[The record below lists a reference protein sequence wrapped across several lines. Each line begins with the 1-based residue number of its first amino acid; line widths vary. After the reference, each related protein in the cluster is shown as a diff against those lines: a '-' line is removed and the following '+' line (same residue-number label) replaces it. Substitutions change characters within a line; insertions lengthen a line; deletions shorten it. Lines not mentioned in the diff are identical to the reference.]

1 MVNWLYG
8 NSALCHLA
16 LCNLALRKLALCNLA
31 PCNLALCNL
40 ALCHS
45 ALCHWALCNL
55 ALRNLARY
63 CLPRAGGFQKAGDAG
78 DVDDAVAA
86 RDRKKN
92 SNRPIATGSCP
103 SRTQKSLCHEGV
115 CFCKAGSCNLALRK
129 MALRNLARCYLARAS
144 YFTRVAL
151 RNLAL

>member
-16 LCNLALRKLALCNLA
+16 LCNLALCKLALCNLA

-55 ALRNLARY
+55 ALRNLAY

-78 DVDDAVAA
+78 DVDDLWQLETA
-86 RDRKKN
+86 KKE
-92 SNRPIATGSCP
+92 T
-103 SRTQKSLCHEGV
+103 
-115 CFCKAGSCNLALRK
+115 
-129 MALRNLARCYLARAS
+129 ARCDLARAGFS
-144 YFTRVAL
+144 EGWRCWRRRRCCGAGL
-151 RNLAL
+151 RAILQRNTQARSRHSLQASHVRLPT

>member
-16 LCNLALRKLALCNLA
+16 LCNLALCNLALCNLA

-40 ALCHS
+40 SLRHS

-55 ALRNLARY
+55 ALSNLARY

-78 DVDDAVAA
+78 DVDELWQLETAKKKLRAA
-86 RDRKKN
+86 TWRARVF
-92 SNRPIATGSCP
+92 P
-103 SRTQKSLCHEGV
+103 
-115 CFCKAGSCNLALRK
+115 KAGGAGDAGDVAEQAYKLSCVNQTALAGSSSACRVSDFP
-129 MALRNLARCYLARAS
+129 RPGARG
-144 YFTRVAL
+144 
-151 RNLAL
+151 